1 MIKVC
6 HWSSL
11 NERCL
16 SEVGIWIPTWSS
28 IGWRKYIMEMGI
40 ENPWPYS
47 TSCYT
52 YLLPVCTWICYPSAS
67 FSGCLLPSL
76 PHHYGLSLCTQ
87 CKFSS
92 VMEFYHSNR
101 KWIKIVSMWNIHMKS
116 LNCIKN
122 NSLVCMSFYYVLKM
136 RQIFRQWW
144 LFKTCSVLHEEL
156 NIGWVIDTT
165 GQTAC

>member
-1 MIKVC
+1 MLSVPRKKESPASADVLEKYQILIWARHPLHVSISHSFHSGKISMIEVC
-6 HWSSL
+6 HWNTL

-101 KWIKIVSMWNIHMKS
+101 KWIKIVSMRNIHRNHLTV
-116 LNCIKN
+116 LNAI
-122 NSLVCMSFYYVLKM
+122 L
-136 RQIFRQWW
+136 
-144 LFKTCSVLHEEL
+144 
-156 NIGWVIDTT
+156 
-165 GQTAC
+165 